1 MANLLIHTKTE
12 PHTTSVC
19 NPFFLKNI
27 KSQFRNRL
35 GFIFSQNLNTTSLHS
50 NYFLYFAA
58 KSKKP
63 MKKSIIA
70 FVTLALLASCSKKES
85 TDGLH
90 LTGNIKGLKNG
101 TLYIQRIV
109 DTTLVAI
116 DSIKID
122 GNSSFESNIKLE
134 SPEMLYLFLD
144 RGVTNSLDNN
154 VMFFAEPGNINI
166 DTNLDNF
173 IYGAKITGSK
183 NQELYEEYK
192 KINSR
197 FNDESLAMV
206 ESRFKAV
213 KRQDQKA
220 IDSINIKQES
230 NIKRK
235 YLYATNFAL
244 NNKDHEIA
252 PYIALAEIYDIN
264 VKFLDTIQKSMTPK
278 VASSLYGKKL
288 TKYIADIKKEQ
299 QK

>member
-1 MANLLIHTKTE
+1 
-12 PHTTSVC
+12 
-19 NPFFLKNI
+19 
-27 KSQFRNRL
+27 
-35 GFIFSQNLNTTSLHS
+35 
-50 NYFLYFAA
+50 
-58 KSKKP
+58 

-70 FVTLALLASCSKKES
+70 FVAIALLASCSKKES
-85 TDGLH
+85 ADNLH
-90 LTGNIKGLKNG
+90 ITGNIKGLKKG

-109 DTTLVAI
+109 DTSLVAI

-122 GNSSFESNIKLE
+122 GSSDFERDIKLE

-154 VMFFAEPGNINI
+154 ILFFAEPGNINI
-166 DTNLDNF
+166 ETNLDNF

-197 FNDESLAMV
+197 FNDENLDMV
-206 ESRFKAV
+206 ASRFKAI

-220 IDSINIKQES
+220 IDSIDTKQQS

-235 YLYATNFAL
+235 YLYATNFAI
-244 NNKDHEIA
+244 NHKDYEIA

-264 VKFLDTIQKSMTPK
+264 IKFLDTIQKSMTPK
-278 VASSLYGKKL
+278 VAKSLYGKKL
-288 TKYIADIKKEQ
+288 TKYVAEIKKQEQ
-299 QK
+299 K